1 MKKLFFGLVAAII
14 AIPAGAAPARSSNV
28 PMTAE
33 QKSRAAEVDNIRTA
47 WLDPYI
53 AMRASYIH
61 LAVEGSQDV
70 YSAPLGVVGPLV
82 SSEKFDVNN
91 DNGFGVKLAFG
102 GSANMP
108 EIFGRIRIEAEYAD
122 NGAFITP
129 VASEGGNVLFD
140 TKNTTMF
147 GNVYYALAT
156 GTRFSPYVGAGLG
169 LTRFASGVN
178 FSSGAFNAQMAAS
191 EYKFAWNVGAG
202 LSMYLARGVSVDLG
216 YRFSDF
222 GRFVADLDVSRYA
235 VSGGN
240 VLNGVVLR
248 NHVNMDFLAHEIIL
262 GIRYRL

>member
-1 MKKLFFGLVAAII
+1 MKKLFLGLAVAII
-14 AIPAGAAPARSSNV
+14 AMPAFAAPARNSNA

-33 QKSRAAEVDNIRTA
+33 QMSRAAEVDNIRTA

-53 AMRASYIH
+53 AMRMSYIH
-61 LAVEGSQDV
+61 LDVNGGQDV
-70 YSAPLGVVGPLV
+70 YAAPLGVVGPLLA
-82 SSEKFDVNN
+82 SEKFDVDN

-108 EIFGRIRIEAEYAD
+108 EIYGRLRLEAEYAD

-140 TKNTTMF
+140 TKGTTVF
-147 GNVYYALAT
+147 GNLYYALAT
-156 GTRFSPYVGAGLG
+156 GTRFSPYIGAGLG

-178 FSSGAFNAQMAAS
+178 FSSGAFNAQMATS

-202 LSMYLARGVSVDLG
+202 LSMYLARGVSIDLG

-222 GRFVADLDVSRYA
+222 GRFIADLDVSRYA

-248 NHVNMDFLAHEIIL
+248 NHVTMDFLAHEIIL